1 MLNRTL
7 RITRLL
13 AVGLSSLLL
22 TTVFLAAP
30 RAASA
35 TSDSEIPG
43 IPLPSGRVTSNVGG
57 ATVDRVYS
65 VEVLSGSVVIATLT
79 GTPGAELG
87 LYLFGSSATSV
98 LTDPAIASSAKPGG
112 SQGISVTLRTAGTYY
127 FNVNGRNTDRAYGF
141 TLTTVIRR
149 DTTPPIITLAS
160 PVSPSRSS
168 TVCVRVT
175 ASDGLS
181 SATEVALTLPGGSLT
196 EDSWQ
201 QYRGSGRYCAAFVL
215 SEGAHQVILHVR
227 NGAGLI
233 TSTKQLSLV
242 IDDSAPTLRSTSPT
256 SEGLLLAPRGSIRW
270 NFSEAVRLSGSAAS
284 AVYAFDQSGR
294 AIAGSARLTPSG
306 TSVIWTPA
314 VAIPAGA
321 VLLATLGQ
329 VTDIAGNIQDAVPTV
344 VLNRKR
350 ATTLNLQLVRRTA
363 SALQVRLTASGGVV
377 GGTLYVDRRES
388 GAWVQLRE
396 FVVGASTSTLKI
408 LIGGADRVRVRYE
421 GSDTLAPSVSNVIRV
436 TR

>member
-1 MLNRTL
+1 MLNRTP

-22 TTVFLAAP
+22 ATLFLAAP
-30 RAASA
+30 RAVSA

-43 IPLPSGRVTSNVGG
+43 IPLPSGRVTSSVGG
-57 ATVDRVYS
+57 DTVDRVYS

-87 LYLFGSSATSV
+87 LYLFGPSATSV
-98 LTDPAIASSAKPGG
+98 LVDPVIASSAKPGG
-112 SQGISVTLRTAGTYY
+112 SQGISVTLRIPGSYY

-149 DTTPPIITLAS
+149 DITPPIVTLAS

-181 SATEVALTLPGGSLT
+181 GVTEVAVTLPGDSLR
-196 EDSWQ
+196 EESWQ
-201 QYRGSGRYCAAFVL
+201 QYRGSGRYCAAFTL
-215 SEGAHQVILHVR
+215 SEGLHQVILHVR
-227 NGAGLI
+227 NGAGLT

-242 IDDSAPTLRSTSPT
+242 IDDSAPTLRSTSPL
-256 SEGLLLAPRGSIRW
+256 SEGLLLDPRGSIRW
-270 NFSEAVRLSGSAAS
+270 KFSELVRLTSSASS

-294 AIAGSARLTPSG
+294 SIVGSTRLSPSG
-306 TSVIWTPA
+306 TSVIWTPD

-329 VTDIAGNIQDAVPTV
+329 VVDSAGNIQDAVPTV

-350 ATTLNLQLVRRTA
+350 ETALSLQLVRRIA
-363 SALQVRLTASGGVV
+363 SALQVRLTATSNLL
-377 GGTLYVDRRES
+377 GGTLYVDRREA

-396 FVVGASTSTLKI
+396 FVVDASVSAFRI
-408 LIGGADRVRVRYE
+408 VVGYADRVRVRYE

>member
-1 MLNRTL
+1 MLNRTP

-13 AVGLSSLLL
+13 AVVLSSLLL

-30 RAASA
+30 RAARA

-57 ATVDRVYS
+57 GTVDRVYS

-98 LTDPAIASSAKPGG
+98 LVDPVIASSAKPGG
-112 SQGISVTLRTAGTYY
+112 SQGLSVTLRTAGTYY

-181 SATEVALTLPGGSLT
+181 AATEVALTLPGDSLP

-201 QYRGSGRYCAAFVL
+201 RYRGSGRYCAGFTLA
-215 SEGAHQVILHVR
+215 EGAHQVILHVR
-227 NGAGLI
+227 NGAGLT

-242 IDDSAPTLRSTSPT
+242 IDDTAPTLRSTSPK
-256 SEGLLLAPRGSIRW
+256 SEGLLLDPRGSIRW
-270 NFSEAVRLSGSAAS
+270 DFSEPVRLSASAAS
-284 AVYAFDQSGR
+284 AIYAFDQSGR
-294 AIAGSARLTPSG
+294 AIPGSARLTPSG

-350 ATTLNLQLVRRTA
+350 ATTLNLQLIRRTA
-363 SALQVRLTASGGVV
+363 SALQVRLTTSGGVV

-396 FVVGASTSTLKI
+396 FAVGASTSTFKI

>member
-1 MLNRTL
+1 
-7 RITRLL
+7 
-13 AVGLSSLLL
+13 
-22 TTVFLAAP
+22 
-30 RAASA
+30 
-35 TSDSEIPG
+35 
-43 IPLPSGRVTSNVGG
+43 
-57 ATVDRVYS
+57 

-181 SATEVALTLPGGSLT
+181 AATEVAIGLPGDSLT

-294 AIAGSARLTPSG
+294 AITGSARLTPSG

-350 ATTLNLQLVRRTA
+350 ATALNLQLVRRTA

-408 LIGGADRVRVRYE
+408 VIGGADRVRVRYE